1 MEWWV
6 SVMRTRSMWW
16 SNRGV
21 MVAGW
26 VLGIISLA
34 ALPVAARGLAAESP
48 RVSASLHPMPATGGW
63 MEVRLVVRTGDEPWR
78 GLVEVAGGAA
88 KVHVRLAVVARGQR
102 VVPLPFWV
110 GPGNDVPQVWLNGV
124 PAGRALTPPV
134 GGNALR
140 VLVAEGPGVGASEA
154 GLADDMRSAR
164 SPVAAW
170 PETWR
175 AYDAFD
181 LVILPAGLE
190 RALRP
195 EQDVALEQWMRWGG
209 AVAAVQADRGEPVTR
224 RVVDAGVGILAESP
238 EKARAAYAKWAASR
252 VGKDVLPHTIL
263 RAWERAR
270 PWGGRSTWQL
280 NRPGARL
287 GMALVIYLALLVGSA
302 AALSRFPV
310 FAWAGVRTVLVL
322 VGVAIL
328 AMWGLSRG
336 GGPFLEVQEVTLLRA
351 HAHGNA
357 THMSTVIR
365 AQADRRATSRFVP
378 LFSRPLLY
386 EAEPSRERSSPH
398 RAIRWDVDGG
408 VWERSWAVGETGTI
422 RADGIGPDI
431 AVRAQSLQGAGA
443 WEIDNRGSHTLRS
456 AGLLFCDGGFQPV
469 PDVPPGTRTR
479 LVGVELAGAGAQ
491 RGRAPEIWQALLPAC
506 DPAGG
511 WQPVLVAAL
520 DPPIPAV
527 RFLKGE
533 ARASSET
540 RLVMTLP
547 GASGS

>member
-1 MEWWV
+1 
-6 SVMRTRSMWW
+6 
-16 SNRGV
+16 
-21 MVAGW
+21 
-26 VLGIISLA
+26 
-34 ALPVAARGLAAESP
+34 
-48 RVSASLHPMPATGGW
+48 MPATGGW
-63 MEVRLVVRTGDEPWR
+63 TEVLLVIRAGDEPWR

-88 KVHVRLAVVARGQR
+88 KVHVRLSVAARGQR
-102 VVPLPFWV
+102 IVPLPFWV
-110 GPGNDVPQVWLNGV
+110 GPGNDVPKVWLDGV
-124 PAGRALTPPV
+124 PAGRVLTPPV
-134 GGNALR
+134 GENAFR
-140 VLVAEGPGVGASEA
+140 VLVAEGPGLGASDA
-154 GLADDMRSAR
+154 SLADDARSAR
-164 SPVAAW
+164 EPVTAW

-181 LVILPAGLE
+181 LVILPARLE

-195 EQDVALEQWMRWGG
+195 EQDAALEQWMRWGG

-224 RVVDAGVGILAESP
+224 RSVDAGVGIIAGSP
-238 EKARAAYAKWAASR
+238 DKARAAYTQWAASR
-252 VGKDVLPHTIL
+252 VGINALRQTIL
-263 RAWERAR
+263 RVWERSR

-287 GMALVIYLALLVGSA
+287 GLALAIYLALLVA
-302 AALSRFPV
+302 AAVALRRFPAL
-310 FAWAGVRTVLVL
+310 AWAGGRTVLLL

-336 GGPFLEVQEVTLLRA
+336 GAPFLDVQEVTLLRA
-351 HAHGNA
+351 HAHGTV

-365 AQADRRATSRFVP
+365 AQADRRDTARFVP
-378 LFSRPLLY
+378 LFARPLLY

-422 RADGIGPDI
+422 RVDGIGPDI
-431 AVRAQSLQGAGA
+431 AVRAQSAQGERA

-469 PDVPPGTRTR
+469 PDVPPAAHTR
-479 LVGVELAGAGAQ
+479 LGGAELPEAGPQ

-506 DPAGG
+506 DPAAG
-511 WQPVLVAAL
+511 WQPVLVATL

-527 RFLKGE
+527 RFLEGK

-547 GASGS
+547 GPSGS